1 MLIVQP
7 LDASIWGNRNGIY
20 EHLGILLNQINQQ
33 YCQQNVCYSL
43 RYRHHAIVTLD
54 GVLTDKH
61 AYQTDLLL
69 HIKFSQIVCTIY
81 LGTRTCDIK
90 NIVQYIIHMDMTVVL
105 GYHKFSLHATIDH
118 HGPSIYSGHYTT
130 SVNCCNRTF
139 YCNDNKIT
147 EFDMINTKNS
157 STAYVVIYK
166 LIT

>member
-1 MLIVQP
+1 MKSLRCSWSIACRCCTNYIFILDLTTGFIGLGKDNCTVRRETSKFGYLVRIILAILRYTDMLIVQP

-54 GVLTDKH
+54 GVLADKH

-69 HIKFSQIVCTIY
+69 RIKFSEIVCTID

-90 NIVQYIIHMDMTVVL
+90 NIVQYIIHDILLHVL
-105 GYHKFSLHATIDH
+105 
-118 HGPSIYSGHYTT
+118 
-130 SVNCCNRTF
+130 
-139 YCNDNKIT
+139 
-147 EFDMINTKNS
+147 
-157 STAYVVIYK
+157 
-166 LIT
+166 